1 MLMKQLLK
9 FLETS
14 LTAYHAVENAKLYLE
29 YKGFLALDE
38 QKNWNLKEGGKY
50 FVTRN
55 GSSLIAFTFH
65 KSGNFKIVA
74 SHTDSPCLKLKES
87 PEMKGDFTRLNV
99 ETYGGGLYYTF
110 FDRPLRLAG
119 RIVEEENGKLVT
131 KLYASKE
138 TFVIP
143 SVAIHM
149 NREANKQ
156 FAPDPQTDLLPL
168 YALGEAALNSQA
180 LARDLFVVPAEKP
193 FVNGA
198 NGEFLSSPR
207 LDNLT
212 SVCASLD
219 AISNK
224 TNGVCV
230 AALFD
235 NEEIGSRT
243 RQGAGSDFMKN
254 ILKRIALLQGKTEEQ
269 FMGTLSSSLLVSLDN
284 AHSVH
289 PNHPEKCDPTNRAV
303 MGGGIVVKAH
313 ANGAY
318 TSDALTSAAI
328 KKLFQDAGVKYQNF
342 YNRSDMQ
349 SGSTLGCISFSQ
361 VGVPSVDL
369 GLAQLA
375 MHSAVETFAPADY
388 EELKKGL
395 YAFYQ
400 SGISIQENGVEL

>member
-1 MLMKQLLK
+1 M
-9 FLETS
+9 ERS
-14 LTAYHAVENAKLYLE
+14 LTSYHATANAKEFLVQR
-29 YKGFLALDE
+29 GFAALDE
-38 QKNWNLKEGGKY
+38 RESWDLKEGGKY

-55 GSSLIAFTFH
+55 GSSLIAFTFQ

-74 SHTDSPCLKLKES
+74 SHTDSPCFKLKES
-87 PEMKGDFTRLNV
+87 PEMKGVFTRLNV

-119 RIVEEENGKLVT
+119 RLLKEREGKLVSE
-131 KLYASKE
+131 LYASDE
-138 TFVIP
+138 IFVIP
-143 SVAIHM
+143 SLAVHM

-168 YALGEAALNSQA
+168 YALGEAQLNDSCV
-180 LARDLFVVPAEKP
+180 ARDLFVVPAEKP
-193 FVNGA
+193 FFSGA

-219 AISNK
+219 ALSNK
-224 TNGVCV
+224 TKGICV

-243 RQGAGSDFMKN
+243 RQGAGSDFLKST
-254 ILKRIALLQGKTEEQ
+254 LKRISLCAGKSEEE
-269 FMGTLSSSLLVSLDN
+269 FMQTLASSLLLSLDN
-284 AHSVH
+284 AHSLH
-289 PNHPEKCDPTNRAV
+289 PNRPEKCDPTNRAV
-303 MGGGIVVKAH
+303 MGGGVVVKAH

-318 TSDALTSAAI
+318 TSDALTVAAI
-328 KKLFQDAGVKYQNF
+328 RKLFTNAGVKHQSF
-342 YNRSDMQ
+342 YNRSDMP
-349 SGSTLGCISFSQ
+349 SGSTLGCISLTQ
-361 VGVPSVDL
+361 AGIPSVDL

-395 YAFYQ
+395 SAFYQ
-400 SGISIQENGVEL
+400 SAIRIGENTVEF

>member
-1 MLMKQLLK
+1 MKQLLK

-14 LTAYHAVENAKLYLE
+14 PTAYHAVENAKLYLE

-38 QKNWNLKEGGKY
+38 RKNWNLKEGGKY

-65 KSGNFKIVA
+65 KNGNFKIVA
-74 SHTDSPCLKLKES
+74 SHTDSPCFKLKES
-87 PEMKGDFTRLNV
+87 PEMMGAFTRLNV

-110 FDRPLRLAG
+110 FDRPMRIAG
-119 RIVEEENGKLVT
+119 RIVVEENGKLIS
-131 KLYASKE
+131 KLYASEE

-143 SVAIHM
+143 SLAIHM

-168 YALGEAALNSQA
+168 YALGEAALKTEA

-193 FVNGA
+193 FINGA
-198 NGEFLSSPR
+198 NNEFLSSPR

-212 SVCASLD
+212 SVCASLE
-219 AISNK
+219 AIANNTK
-224 TNGVCV
+224 GVCI

-243 RQGAGSDFMKN
+243 RQGAGSDFMKSV
-254 ILKRIALLQGKTEEQ
+254 LKRIALLQSRSEEE
-269 FMGTLSSSLLVSLDN
+269 FMEALSSSFMISLDN

-289 PNHPEKCDPTNRAV
+289 PNRPEKCDPTNRAV

-318 TSDALTSAAI
+318 TSDALTVATV
-328 KKLFQDAGVKYQNF
+328 KKIFRDAGVKYQNF
-342 YNRSDMQ
+342 YNRSDMP
-349 SGSTLGCISFSQ
+349 SGSTLGCISFTQ
-361 VGVPSVDL
+361 IGIPSVDL

-375 MHSAVETFAPADY
+375 MHSAVETFAHADY

-395 YAFYQ
+395 SAFYQ
-400 SGISIQENGVEL
+400 SNVSVLENAVEL

>member
-1 MLMKQLLK
+1 M
-9 FLETS
+9 ETS
-14 LTAYHAVENAKLYLE
+14 LTAFHTVENAKNFLE
-29 YKGFLALDE
+29 EHGFCALDE
-38 QKNWNLKEGGKY
+38 RSKWDLQEGGKY
-50 FVTRN
+50 FATRN
-55 GSSLIAFTFH
+55 GSSLIAFTYH
-65 KSGNFKIVA
+65 KNGNFKIIA
-74 SHTDSPCLKLKES
+74 SHTDSPCFKLKES
-87 PEMKGDFTRLNV
+87 PEMKGAFTRLNV

-119 RIVEEENGKLVT
+119 RVFAEENGKLVS
-131 KLYASKE
+131 KLYTSQE

-143 SVAIHM
+143 SLAIHM

-156 FAPDPQTDLLPL
+156 FSPDPQTDLLPL
-168 YALGEAALNSQA
+168 YALGEAELNVPA

-193 FVNGA
+193 FVSGA
-198 NGEFLSSPR
+198 NKEFLSSPR

-212 SVCASLD
+212 SACASLH
-219 AISNK
+219 AISAE
-224 TNGVCV
+224 TEGVCV

-243 RQGAGSDFMKN
+243 RQGAGSDFLKN
-254 ILKRIALLQGKTEEQ
+254 TLKRISIAQGKSEEE
-269 FMGTLSSSLLVSLDN
+269 FMGSLSSSLLISLDN

-289 PNHPEKCDPTNRAV
+289 PNRPEKCDPTNRAV
-303 MGGGIVVKAH
+303 LGGGIVVKAH

-318 TSDALTSAAI
+318 TSDALTVAAI
-328 KKLFQDAGVKYQNF
+328 KKLFMNAGVKFQNF

-349 SGSTLGCISFSQ
+349 SGSTLGCISFTQ
-361 VGVPSVDL
+361 IGVPSVDL

-395 YAFYQ
+395 SAFYR
-400 SGISIQENGVEL
+400 SGIKIGENSVEL

>member
-1 MLMKQLLK
+1 M
-9 FLETS
+9 ENS
-14 LTAYHAVENAKLYLE
+14 LTAYHAVENAKAFLTK
-29 YKGFLALDE
+29 KGFLALDE
-38 QKNWNLKEGGKY
+38 RDNWKLEEGGKY

-55 GSSLIAFTFH
+55 GSSLIAFTFR
-65 KSGNFKIVA
+65 KTGNFKIVA

-87 PEMKGDFTRLNV
+87 PEMKGAFTRLNV
-99 ETYGGGLYYTF
+99 ETYGGGLYYAF
-110 FDRPLRLAG
+110 FDRPLRIAG
-119 RIVEEENGKLVT
+119 RLIEEENGKLVS
-131 KLYASKE
+131 KLYSSEE

-143 SVAIHM
+143 SLAIHM
-149 NREANKQ
+149 NREANRQ

-168 YALGEAALNSQA
+168 YALGEAALNTQA
-180 LARDLFVVPAEKP
+180 FARDLFVVSAEKP
-193 FVNGA
+193 FINGA

-212 SVCASLD
+212 SVCASLE
-219 AISNK
+219 AIGGD

-243 RQGAGSDFMKN
+243 RQGAGSDFMKST
-254 ILKRIALLQGKTEEQ
+254 LRRIALLQGKTEEE
-269 FMGTLSSSLLVSLDN
+269 FLGSLSSSLLVSLDN

-289 PNHPEKCDPTNRAV
+289 PNHPEKCDPTNRAI

-318 TSDALTSAAI
+318 TSDGLTAAAI
-328 KKLFQDAGVKYQNF
+328 KKLFADAGVKYQNF
-342 YNRSDMQ
+342 YNRSDMP

-395 YAFYQ
+395 SAFYK
-400 SGISIQENGVEL
+400 SAIRIGENTVEL

>member
-1 MLMKQLLK
+1 MEQLLK

-14 LTAYHAVENAKLYLE
+14 LTAYHAVENAKSFLKE
-29 YKGFLALDE
+29 NGFVSLDE
-38 QKNWNLKEGGKY
+38 RESWNLKEGGKY

-55 GSSLIAFTFH
+55 GSSLIAFTYR
-65 KSGNFKIVA
+65 KTGNFKIVA
-74 SHTDSPCLKLKES
+74 SHTDSPCFKLKEA
-87 PEMKGDFTRLNV
+87 PEMQGTFTRLNV
-99 ETYGGGLYYTF
+99 EAYGGGLYYTF

-119 RIVEEENGKLVT
+119 RIMQEENGKIVSS
-131 KLYASKE
+131 LYTSEE

-143 SVAIHM
+143 SLAIHM

-168 YALGEAALNSQA
+168 YALGEGKLAPA
-180 LARDLFVVPAEKP
+180 LARDLFVVPDQKP

-212 SVCASLD
+212 SVCASLE
-219 AISNK
+219 AIAKETS
-224 TNGVCV
+224 GVCV

-243 RQGAGSDFMKN
+243 RQGAGSDFLKST
-254 ILKRIALLQGKTEEQ
+254 LKRISLAQGKTEEE
-269 FMGTLSSSLLVSLDN
+269 FMGTLSSSLLLSLDN
-284 AHSVH
+284 AHSLH

-303 MGGGIVVKAH
+303 MGGGIVVKSH

-318 TSDALTSAAI
+318 TSDALTAAAI
-328 KKLFQDAGVKYQNF
+328 KKLFENAGVKYQNF

-349 SGSTLGCISFSQ
+349 SGSTLGCISLSQ

-375 MHSAVETFAPADY
+375 MHSAVETFAQADY
-388 EELKKGL
+388 TELKKGL
-395 YAFYQ
+395 SAFYQ
-400 SGISIQENGVEL
+400 SGVTILENGAEL

>member
-1 MLMKQLLK
+1 MKKLLE

-14 LTAYHAVENAKLYLE
+14 LTPYHVVANAKQFLE
-29 YKGFLALDE
+29 SKGFCALDE
-38 QKNWNLKEGGKY
+38 RDKWDLKEGGKY

-55 GSSLIAFTFH
+55 QSSLIAFTFH
-65 KSGNFKIVA
+65 KTDNFKIVA
-74 SHTDSPCLKLKES
+74 SHTDSPCFKLKES
-87 PEMKGDFTRLNV
+87 PEMKGAFTRLNA

-119 RIVEEENGKLVT
+119 RLMQEENGKIEA
-131 KLYASKE
+131 KLYASEE

-143 SVAIHM
+143 SLAIHM

-168 YALGEAALNSQA
+168 YALGEADLNIPA

-193 FVNGA
+193 FFSGA
-198 NGEFLSSPR
+198 NNEFLSSPR

-212 SVCASLD
+212 SVCASLEAVSD
-219 AISNK
+219 R

-243 RQGAGSDFMKN
+243 RQGAGSDFLKN
-254 ILKRIALLQGKTEEQ
+254 TLRRIALLQGKSEEE
-269 FMGTLSSSLLVSLDN
+269 FMGLLSSSLLVSLDN
-284 AHSVH
+284 AHSLH
-289 PNHPEKCDPTNRAV
+289 PNRPEKCDPTNRAV

-318 TSDALTSAAI
+318 TSDALTVAAI
-328 KKLFQDAGVKYQNF
+328 KKIFKNADVKYQNF
-342 YNRSDMQ
+342 YNRSDMP
-349 SGSTLGCISFSQ
+349 SGSTLGCISFTQ
-361 VGVPSVDL
+361 IGVPSVDL

-395 YAFYQ
+395 SAFYQ
-400 SGISIQENGVEL
+400 SGIRIGENTVEL

>member
-1 MLMKQLLK
+1 MKNLLQ
-9 FLETS
+9 FLENS
-14 LTAYHAVENAKLYLE
+14 LTAYHAVENAKAFLTE
-29 YKGFLALDE
+29 KGFLALDE
-38 QKNWNLKEGGKY
+38 RDNWKLEEGGKY

-55 GSSLIAFTFH
+55 GSSLIAFTFR
-65 KSGNFKIVA
+65 KTGNFKIVA

-87 PEMKGDFTRLNV
+87 PEVKGAFTRLNV

-110 FDRPLRLAG
+110 FDRPLRIAG
-119 RIVEEENGKLVT
+119 RLIEEENGKLVS
-131 KLYASKE
+131 KLYSSEE

-143 SVAIHM
+143 SLAIHM

-168 YALGEAALNSQA
+168 YALGEADLNMQA
-180 LARDLFVVPAEKP
+180 FARDLFVVSAEKP
-193 FVNGA
+193 FVSGA

-212 SVCASLD
+212 SVCASLEAVGGD
-219 AISNK
+219 

-243 RQGAGSDFMKN
+243 RQGAGSDFMKST
-254 ILKRIALLQGKTEEQ
+254 LRRIALLQGKTEEE
-269 FMGTLSSSLLVSLDN
+269 FMGSLSSSLLVSLDN

-289 PNHPEKCDPTNRAV
+289 PNHPEKCDPTNRAI

-318 TSDALTSAAI
+318 TSDGLTAAAI
-328 KKLFQDAGVKYQNF
+328 KKLFADAGVKYQNF
-342 YNRSDMQ
+342 YNRSDMP

-395 YAFYQ
+395 SVFYK
-400 SGISIQENGVEL
+400 SAIRIGENTVEL

>member
-1 MLMKQLLK
+1 MKNLLT

-14 LTAYHAVENAKLYLE
+14 LTSFHAVANAKTFLKE
-29 YKGFLALDE
+29 RGFTSLDE
-38 QKNWNLKEGGKY
+38 RDPWDLKEGGKY

-65 KSGNFKIVA
+65 KKGNFKIVA
-74 SHTDSPCLKLKES
+74 SHTDSPCFKLKES
-87 PEMKGDFTRLNV
+87 PEMQGNFTRLNV

-110 FDRPLRLAG
+110 FDRPLRIAG
-119 RIVEEENGKLVT
+119 RVIREENGKLVSE
-131 KLYASKE
+131 LYASDE

-168 YALGEAALNSQA
+168 YALGEATLKDAA
-180 LARDLFVVPAEKP
+180 FARDLFVVPAEKP
-193 FVNGA
+193 FINGA

-212 SVCASLD
+212 SVCASLE
-219 AISNK
+219 AVSAQ

-243 RQGAGSDFMKN
+243 RQGAGSDFLKN
-254 ILKRIALLQGKTEEQ
+254 TLKRIALAQNKSEEA
-269 FMGTLSSSLLVSLDN
+269 FMQALSSSLLVSLDN
-284 AHSVH
+284 AHSLH
-289 PNHPEKCDPTNRAV
+289 PNRPEKCDPTNRAI

-328 KKLFQDAGVKYQNF
+328 KKLFKDAGVKYQNF

-349 SGSTLGCISFSQ
+349 SGSTLGCISFTQ
-361 VGVPSVDL
+361 IGVPSVDL

-395 YAFYQ
+395 SAFYQ
-400 SGISIQENGVEL
+400 SGISVLENAVEL

>member
-1 MLMKQLLK
+1 M
-9 FLETS
+9 ENS
-14 LTAYHAVENAKLYLE
+14 LTAYHAVENAKAFLTK
-29 YKGFLALDE
+29 KGFLALDE
-38 QKNWNLKEGGKY
+38 RDNWKLEEGGKY

-55 GSSLIAFTFH
+55 GSSLIAFTFR
-65 KSGNFKIVA
+65 KTGNFKIVA

-87 PEMKGDFTRLNV
+87 PEMKGAFTRLNV

-110 FDRPLRLAG
+110 FDRPLRIAG
-119 RIVEEENGKLVT
+119 RLIEEENGKLVS
-131 KLYASKE
+131 KLYSSEE

-143 SVAIHM
+143 SLAIHM

-168 YALGEAALNSQA
+168 YALGEAALNTQA
-180 LARDLFVVPAEKP
+180 FARDLFVVSAEKP
-193 FVNGA
+193 FINGA

-212 SVCASLD
+212 SVCASLEAVGGD
-219 AISNK
+219 

-243 RQGAGSDFMKN
+243 RQGAGSDFMKSTFR
-254 ILKRIALLQGKTEEQ
+254 RIALLQGKTEEE
-269 FMGTLSSSLLVSLDN
+269 FLGSLASSLLISLDN

-289 PNHPEKCDPTNRAV
+289 PNHPEKCDPTNRAI

-318 TSDALTSAAI
+318 TSDGLTAAAI
-328 KKLFQDAGVKYQNF
+328 KKLFADAGVKYQNF
-342 YNRSDMQ
+342 YNRSDMP
-349 SGSTLGCISFSQ
+349 SGSTLGCISYSQ

-395 YAFYQ
+395 SAFYK
-400 SGISIQENGVEL
+400 SAIRIGENTVEL

>member
-1 MLMKQLLK
+1 MKQLLK
-9 FLETS
+9 YLETS
-14 LTAYHAVENAKLYLE
+14 LTAYHAVENAKAFLLD
-29 YKGFLALDE
+29 KGFVALDE
-38 QKNWNLKEGGKY
+38 RESWNLKTGGKY

-55 GSSLIAFTFH
+55 GSSLIAFTYH
-65 KSGNFKIVA
+65 KDGNFKIVA
-74 SHTDSPCLKLKES
+74 SHTDSPCFKVKES
-87 PEMKGDFTRLNV
+87 PEMAGDYTRLNV
-99 ETYGGGLYYTF
+99 EPYGGSLYYTF

-119 RIVEEENGKLVT
+119 RVLTEENGKIVAS
-131 KLYASKE
+131 LYTSEE

-143 SVAIHM
+143 SLAIHM

-168 YALGEAALNSQA
+168 YALGKAALAPA
-180 LARDLFVVPAEKP
+180 LARDLFVVPDQKP

-212 SVCASLD
+212 SVCASLT
-219 AISNK
+219 AISSK

-235 NEEIGSRT
+235 NEEIGSRS
-243 RQGAGSDFMKN
+243 RQGAGSDFLKAT
-254 ILKRIALLQGKTEEQ
+254 LKRICLAQGKTEEE
-269 FMGTLSSSLLVSLDN
+269 FMSALTSSLLISLDN
-284 AHSVH
+284 AHAMH
-289 PNHPEKCDPTNRAV
+289 PNHPEKCDPTNRV
-303 MGGGIVVKAH
+303 MMGAGIVIKAH

-328 KKLFQDAGVKYQNF
+328 KKLFENAGVKYQSF
-342 YNRSDMQ
+342 YNRSDMP
-349 SGSTLGCISFSQ
+349 SGSTLGCISLAQ

-375 MHSAVETFAPADY
+375 MHSAVETFAAADY
-388 EELKKGL
+388 EELKNGL
-395 YAFYQ
+395 AAFYQ
-400 SGISIQENGVEL
+400 SKLSILENGVEL

>member
-1 MLMKQLLK
+1 M
-9 FLETS
+9 ENS
-14 LTAYHAVENAKLYLE
+14 LTSYHAIANAKAFLLQN
-29 YKGFLALDE
+29 GFTALDE
-38 QKNWNLKEGGKY
+38 RESWNLKENGKY

-55 GSSLIAFTFH
+55 GSSLIAFTFR

-74 SHTDSPCLKLKES
+74 SHTDSPCFKLKEF
-87 PEMKGDFTRLNV
+87 PEMKGVFTRLNV
-99 ETYGGGLYYTF
+99 ETYGGGLFYTF

-119 RIVEEENGKLVT
+119 RLLKEKDGNLISE
-131 KLYASKE
+131 LYSSQE

-143 SVAIHM
+143 SLAVHM

-168 YALGEAALNSQA
+168 YALGEAQLSDNSV
-180 LARDLFVVPAEKP
+180 ARDLYVVPSEKP
-193 FVNGA
+193 FFSGA
-198 NGEFLSSPR
+198 NNEFLSSPR

-219 AISNK
+219 AIAKETS
-224 TNGVCV
+224 GICV

-243 RQGAGSDFMKN
+243 RQGAGSDFMRST
-254 ILKRIALLQGKTEEQ
+254 LKRISLYAGKSEEE
-269 FMGTLSSSLLVSLDN
+269 FMQTLATSMLVSLDN
-284 AHSVH
+284 AHSLH
-289 PNHPEKCDPTNRAV
+289 PNRPEKCDPTNRAV
-303 MGGGIVVKAH
+303 MGSGIVVKAH

-318 TSDALTSAAI
+318 TSDALTVAAI
-328 KKLFQDAGVKYQNF
+328 RKLFGNAGVKYQSF
-342 YNRSDMQ
+342 YNRSDMP
-349 SGSTLGCISFSQ
+349 SGSTLGCISLTQ
-361 VGVPSVDL
+361 AGIPSVDL

-395 YAFYQ
+395 SAFYK
-400 SGISIQENGVEL
+400 SNLTICENGAEF

>member
-1 MLMKQLLK
+1 MKQLLK

-14 LTAYHAVENAKLYLE
+14 PTAYHAVENAKLYLE

-38 QKNWNLKEGGKY
+38 RKNWNLKEGGKY

-65 KSGNFKIVA
+65 KNGNFKIVA
-74 SHTDSPCLKLKES
+74 SHTDSPCFKLKES
-87 PEMKGDFTRLNV
+87 PEMMGAFTRLNV

-110 FDRPLRLAG
+110 FDRPMRIAG
-119 RIVEEENGKLVT
+119 RIVVEENGKLIS
-131 KLYASKE
+131 KLYASEE

-143 SVAIHM
+143 SLAIHM

-168 YALGEAALNSQA
+168 YALGEAALKTEA

-193 FVNGA
+193 FINGA
-198 NGEFLSSPR
+198 NNEFLSSPR

-212 SVCASLD
+212 SVCASLE
-219 AISNK
+219 AIANTTK
-224 TNGVCV
+224 GVCI

-235 NEEIGSRT
+235 SRSEEE
-243 RQGAGSDFMKN
+243 FME
-254 ILKRIALLQGKTEEQ
+254 A
-269 FMGTLSSSLLVSLDN
+269 LSSSFMISLDN

-289 PNHPEKCDPTNRAV
+289 PNRPEKCDPTNRAV

-318 TSDALTSAAI
+318 TSDALTVATV
-328 KKLFQDAGVKYQNF
+328 KKIFRDAGVKYQNF
-342 YNRSDMQ
+342 YNRSDMP
-349 SGSTLGCISFSQ
+349 SGSTLGCISFTQ
-361 VGVPSVDL
+361 IGIPSVDL

-375 MHSAVETFAPADY
+375 MHSAVETFAHADY

-395 YAFYQ
+395 SAFYQ
-400 SGISIQENGVEL
+400 SNVSVLENAVEL

>member
-1 MLMKQLLK
+1 M
-9 FLETS
+9 ENS
-14 LTAYHAVENAKLYLE
+14 LTAYHAVENAKAFLTE
-29 YKGFLALDE
+29 KGFLALDE
-38 QKNWNLKEGGKY
+38 RDNWKLKEGGKY

-55 GSSLIAFTFH
+55 GSSLVAFTFR
-65 KSGNFKIVA
+65 KTGNFKIVA

-87 PEMKGDFTRLNV
+87 PEMKGAFTRLNV

-110 FDRPLRLAG
+110 FDRPLRIAG
-119 RIVEEENGKLVT
+119 RLIEEENGKLVS
-131 KLYASKE
+131 KLYSSEE

-143 SVAIHM
+143 SLAIHM

-168 YALGEAALNSQA
+168 YALGEAALNTQA
-180 LARDLFVVPAEKP
+180 FARDLFVVSAEKP
-193 FVNGA
+193 FINGA

-212 SVCASLD
+212 SVCASLE
-219 AISNK
+219 AIGGD

-243 RQGAGSDFMKN
+243 RQGAGSDFMKST
-254 ILKRIALLQGKTEEQ
+254 LRRIALLQGKTEEE
-269 FMGTLSSSLLVSLDN
+269 FFGSLSSSLLVSLDN

-289 PNHPEKCDPTNRAV
+289 PNHPEKCDPTNRAI

-318 TSDALTSAAI
+318 TSDGLTAAAI
-328 KKLFQDAGVKYQNF
+328 KKLFADAGVKYQNF
-342 YNRSDMQ
+342 YNRSDMP

-375 MHSAVETFAPADY
+375 MHSVVETFAPADY

-395 YAFYQ
+395 SAFYK
-400 SGISIQENGVEL
+400 SAIRIGENTVEL

>member
-1 MLMKQLLK
+1 MKNLLK

-14 LTAYHAVENAKLYLE
+14 LTAYHAVENAKAFLAE
-29 YKGFLALDE
+29 KGFTALDE
-38 QKNWNLKEGGKY
+38 RESWNLKAGGKY

-55 GSSLIAFTFH
+55 GSSLIAFTYQ

-74 SHTDSPCLKLKES
+74 SHTDSPCFKLKET
-87 PEMKGDFTRLNV
+87 PEMQGEYTRLNV
-99 ETYGGGLYYTF
+99 EPYGGSLYYTF

-119 RIVEEENGKLVT
+119 RILKEENGKIVSS
-131 KLYASKE
+131 LYTSEE

-143 SVAIHM
+143 SLAIHM

-168 YALGEAALNSQA
+168 YALGKANLEPAT
-180 LARDLFVVPAEKP
+180 ARDLFIVPDQKP
-193 FVNGA
+193 FLNGA

-212 SVCASLD
+212 SVCASLT
-219 AISNK
+219 ALSNK

-243 RQGAGSDFMKN
+243 RQGAASDFLKDT
-254 ILKRIALLQGKTEEQ
+254 LKRIALAQGKTEEE
-269 FMGTLSSSLLVSLDN
+269 FMGALSSSLLVSLDN
-284 AHSVH
+284 AHSLH
-289 PNHPEKCDPTNRAV
+289 PNHPEKCDPTNRAI

-328 KKLFQDAGVKYQNF
+328 KALFASAGVKYQSF
-342 YNRSDMQ
+342 YNRSDMP
-349 SGSTLGCISFSQ
+349 SGSTLGCISLSQ

-395 YAFYQ
+395 AAFYQ
-400 SGISIQENGVEL
+400 SKLSIEENGATL